1 MLGGTIASKNRVIQ
15 LFFFNSTRI
24 SILNNQAIRFANIYF
39 ELHTWSCILAKT
51 YSYILDCTVHSVNL
65 SLILILILILSL
77 VVGGKDWPP
86 SPPALEVDHS
96 LLLLPLQPDLVPLG
110 EDPLHAGAEGHQD
123 GDEGAGHGKKAARG
137 TGDLRPKD
145 DTAIDPPKKR
155 NSGQKI

>member
-65 SLILILILILSL
+65 SLILILILILTLTLILILILILSL
-77 VVGGKDWPP
+77 ILILILILILK
-86 SPPALEVDHS
+86 
-96 LLLLPLQPDLVPLG
+96 LLLILYSD
-110 EDPLHAGAEGHQD
+110 A
-123 GDEGAGHGKKAARG
+123 
-137 TGDLRPKD
+137 D
-145 DTAIDPPKKR
+145 DDSESEADAD
-155 NSGQKI
+155 SLF